1 MVVGENSTE
10 ELKRQH
16 QALKTASVK
25 SRMESIDS
33 TLPSD
38 LLRSVNQ
45 SRDKGASSW
54 LTAVPLVDQGLVLNK
69 QEFRDSL
76 RLRYNMPLSDLP
88 SKCVCGEKYTV
99 CHALSCKK
107 GGFVAQR
114 HDGVRNLLTSL
125 IGKVCTNV
133 EVEPQLQPLDN
144 ERFNLR
150 TAVTSPEARLDFK
163 AGGFWSRGVTA
174 FFDVRVTHVNSK
186 CNQGKATSTIFKE
199 QKEEKKRKYQ
209 QRVLDVE
216 MGSFTP
222 LVFGTNGGMG
232 ADCNC
237 FLKRLAEKLSEKN
250 EEPYDITITWI
261 RTLLSFGILRSVHTC
276 VRGSR
281 APFHKFHKGISL
293 MTTA

>member
-1 MVVGENSTE
+1 MA
-10 ELKRQH
+10 H
-16 QALKTASVK
+16 
-25 SRMESIDS
+25 
-33 TLPSD
+33 
-38 LLRSVNQ
+38 
-45 SRDKGASSW
+45 
-54 LTAVPLVDQGLVLNK
+54 
-69 QEFRDSL
+69 
-76 RLRYNMPLSDLP
+76 
-88 SKCVCGEKYTV
+88 
-99 CHALSCKK
+99 
-107 GGFVAQR
+107 R

-150 TAVTSPEARLDFK
+150 SAVTSPEARLDFK

-174 FFDVRVTHVNSK
+174 FFAVRVTHVNSK
-186 CNQGKATSTIFKE
+186 YNQGKETSTIFKE
-199 QKEEKKRKYQ
+199 QEEEKKRKYQ

-250 EEPYDITITWI
+250 EEPYHITITWI
-261 RTLLSFGILRSVHTC
+261 RTLLSFEILRSVHTC
-276 VRGSR
+276 VRCSGK
-281 APFHKFHKGISL
+281 PFHKIPQGDFINDYRLNASK
-293 MTTA
+293 ACVR